1 MPQHCPSEEWG
12 WVVICDSCGVS
23 LGGRKIPNTPGCPA
37 LGRASCCAVSESP
50 GRKQGSCLRRE
61 AASLLATHH
70 HGCSC
75 VQGMLDRGSGVGL
88 TASVPEEIQGS
99 KQERVV
105 ALIMVVALD
114 GERNRQI

>member
-1 MPQHCPSEEWG
+1 M
-12 WVVICDSCGVS
+12 
-23 LGGRKIPNTPGCPA
+23 
-37 LGRASCCAVSESP
+37 
-50 GRKQGSCLRRE
+50 RRE
-61 AASLLATHH
+61 AAGLLATLH

-105 ALIMVVALD
+105 ALISVVALD